1 MKTSVIRV
9 RELFFYLFFAVMF
22 GMRMWGIYEGKALYG
37 PLLLLGF
44 ALWGISIFMT
54 EHTVL
59 EYLVMGAFM
68 VLASLVYVNSGEK
81 GLLLYFALMLGMKA
95 INEKSLFRVGIVVG
109 LAGMAVMTF
118 LATFGIIED
127 TAYIQYRA
135 PFGEIFRRSLGFPHP
150 NTLSSSF
157 TIIAIMIMYVIDKSD
172 WKKALKTA
180 VILGLIA
187 VYLFIF
193 SGSRTG
199 VMITFLCLTA
209 MILVTFKKQIG
220 LFDKIVVGA
229 IYVGIWAISVV
240 ASLVLPDALLKK
252 LDSMDQAFFSRWV
265 INKNFFINNRLS
277 LFGIR
282 INNPDEITN
291 GLDMSQFYL
300 FLQLGLVA
308 FVVVSILWIV
318 LLWDECKENRIGEL
332 VVTLCL
338 LLMGVTDPFL
348 YNIGFKNMAFVFM
361 GMVLYKL
368 LDKAVAGMPEVFGRK
383 IQILKI
389 GDKELEVPG
398 WAGFMTGRS
407 PAMSTLSSGSMA
419 SSGARSANRQRL
431 VFGSLVCLSAAV
443 AIIVYMMSAAPR
455 LVLSDN
461 DSVEHIPIEGMI
473 GQTYTE
479 EEIKDIR
486 DDGNYVLNYT
496 DENELMYT
504 YYADEA
510 DAVEGGHYA
519 PAAAGMEKLRVSL
532 SIFFWG
538 VMISAAAYT
547 LLFRFVTQHHV

>member
-68 VLASLVYVNSGEK
+68 LLAGLVYINSGEK

-209 MILVTFKKQIG
+209 MILMTFKKQIG

-383 IQILKI
+383 VQILKI

-398 WAGFMTGRS
+398 WGRVMAGRGS
-407 PAMSTLSSGSMA
+407 AMSAPSSGNRA
-419 SSGARSANRQRL
+419 SSKVRNVNRQRL
-431 VFGSLVCLSAAV
+431 VFGGLVCLSAA
-443 AIIVYMMSAAPR
+443 ASIIVYVMSATPR

-479 EEIKDIR
+479 EEIEDIR

-510 DAVEGGHYA
+510 DAVKGGHYA

-538 VMISAAAYT
+538 VMISAAAMQI
-547 LLFRFVTQHHV
+547 FRKCTYKV

>member
-68 VLASLVYVNSGEK
+68 VLASLVYINSGEK

-229 IYVGIWAISVV
+229 IYVGIWVISVV

-338 LLMGVTDPFL
+338 LLMGITDPFL

-419 SSGARSANRQRL
+419 SSGAQSANRQRL
-431 VFGSLVCLSAAV
+431 VFGSLVCLSAIV
-443 AIIVYMMSAAPR
+443 AIIIYVTSASPK

-473 GQTYTE
+473 GKTYSE
-479 EEIKDIR
+479 EEIEAIR

-538 VMISAAAYT
+538 VMVSAGAT
-547 LLFRFVTQHHV
+547 QIFRKCTYKV

>member
-68 VLASLVYVNSGEK
+68 VLASLVYINSGEK

-220 LFDKIVVGA
+220 LFDKIVIGA

-419 SSGARSANRQRL
+419 SSGAQSANRQRL
-431 VFGSLVCLSAAV
+431 VFGSLVCLSAIV
-443 AIIVYMMSAAPR
+443 AIIIYVTSASPK

-473 GQTYTE
+473 GKTYSE
-479 EEIKDIR
+479 EEIEAIR

-538 VMISAAAYT
+538 VMVSAGAT
-547 LLFRFVTQHHV
+547 QIFRKCTYKV

>member
-59 EYLVMGAFM
+59 EYLVMEAFM
-68 VLASLVYVNSGEK
+68 VLASLVYINSGEK

-199 VMITFLCLTA
+199 VMITFLCLAA

-348 YNIGFKNMAFVFM
+348 YNIGFKNMAFVFI

-368 LDKAVAGMPEVFGRK
+368 LDKAVAWMPEVFGRK
-383 IQILKI
+383 VQILKI
-389 GDKELEVPG
+389 GDKELEVP
-398 WAGFMTGRS
+398 
-407 PAMSTLSSGSMA
+407 SSVNRA
-419 SSGARSANRQRL
+419 SSKVRNGNRQRL
-431 VFGSLVCLSAAV
+431 VFCGLVCLSAA
-443 AIIVYMMSAAPR
+443 ASIIVYVMSATPR

>member
-1 MKTSVIRV
+1 METSIIRV

-68 VLASLVYVNSGEK
+68 VLASLVYINSGEK

-220 LFDKIVVGA
+220 LFDKIVIGA

-338 LLMGVTDPFL
+338 LLMGITDPFL

-419 SSGARSANRQRL
+419 SSGAQSANRQRL
-431 VFGSLVCLSAAV
+431 VFGSLVCLSAIV
-443 AIIVYMMSAAPR
+443 AIIIYVTSASPK

-486 DDGNYVLNYT
+486 DEGNYVLNYT

-510 DAVEGGHYA
+510 DAVKGGHYA

-538 VMISAAAYT
+538 VMVSAGAT
-547 LLFRFVTQHHV
+547 QIFRKCTYKV